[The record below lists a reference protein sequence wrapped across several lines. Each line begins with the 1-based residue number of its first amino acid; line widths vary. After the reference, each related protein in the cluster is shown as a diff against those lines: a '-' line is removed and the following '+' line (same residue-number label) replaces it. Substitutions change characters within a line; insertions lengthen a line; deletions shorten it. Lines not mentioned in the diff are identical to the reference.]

1 MGFRPADATKLTLEA
16 VATGFSRELKSES
29 QARFNCEF
37 GVVRIWGQ
45 MSESERIWGPNLGSD
60 HGNPFA

>member
-37 GVVRIWGQ
+37 GVRCPNLSEFGVRIWG
-45 MSESERIWGPNLGSD
+45 RTTATLLLKVR
-60 HGNPFA
+60 